1 MGLLDTTIDNIDKKI
16 TRELITNPRGLDFEL
31 VKHTWISVKGRS
43 FQIPSE
49 HLFRK
54 DVYIAKNG
62 FNVYAAGSIKL
73 PVFFQTGDE
82 IEVSVSFIRG
92 HYMNVESQIYITIAT
107 KMEPMKFKTNL
118 YESIKRFLDEDNIIS
133 YLTDR
138 LKLNLIQ

>member
-1 MGLLDTTIDNIDKKI
+1 MGLLDATIDNIDEKI
-16 TRELITNPRGLDFEL
+16 TRELITNPRGLDFESINDRL
-31 VKHTWISVKGRS
+31 

-49 HLFRK
+49 HFFRK

-62 FNVYAAGSIKL
+62 FNVYASSGIKL
-73 PVFFQTGDE
+73 PAFFRTGDE
-82 IEVSVSFIRG
+82 VEVSVSFICG

-118 YESIKRFLDEDNIIS
+118 YESIKQFLDEDNIIS